1 LQDSFEIFSS
11 QKCFL
16 FICNNI
22 IVPKLYILHS
32 LFYEKLQYF
41 RDIPAKTT
49 IQSRFFS
56 VKLTCASAHPKPYC
70 QAILM
75 SSPHLS
81 GNYVCFPMQCSFSL
95 DEIFIFPKFIL
106 AEALFTIK
114 SENEIF
120 FVNLQKTS

>member
-56 VKLTCASAHPKPYC
+56 VKLRCASAHPKPYC
-70 QAILM
+70 QAIFM
-75 SSPHLS
+75 SSYHLS

-106 AEALFTIK
+106 AEALFTIE